1 MIKKLYKNYF
11 ERGTIF
17 IKMDVDELKEISVNP
32 FNRDINNNHLTEIM
46 KGMLTDLKNFPA
58 IIVNASNSHLMDGQH
73 RVVALQKL
81 VNSGLLPKDSTLNV
95 QLVSMSEKEEI
106 ETIVNLNNKSKTW
119 STDDFIKS
127 NIKQGNENYKLLDD
141 FCKEGS
147 PLLRNR
153 NKSRYTYA
161 VAAIHPESSSISN
174 NLKDGKLIVS
184 GEDIDKARKRVKQ
197 VEELN
202 KVIKQPLKGQWIR
215 EFLKAWSIISEKY
228 PHTMT
233 EWKTE
238 LKKKQYWVDKPTN
251 RTQFEKMLRLAHVS
265 IEEKKSQVA

>member
-1 MIKKLYKNYF
+1 MNLHKLYKK
-11 ERGTIF
+11 GITF
-17 IKMDVDELKEISVNP
+17 IEMDASQLKELCLNP
-32 FNRDINNNHLTEIM
+32 GNRDINNNHLTEIM
-46 KGMLTDLKNFPA
+46 KGMITDLKNFPA

-81 VNSGLLPKDSTLNV
+81 VNSGLLPKDSTLKV

-106 ETIVNLNNKSKTW
+106 KTIVNLNNKAKSW
-119 STDDFIKS
+119 SIDDFIKS
-127 NIKQGNENYKLLDD
+127 NIKQGNKNYKLLDD

-161 VAAIHPESSSISN
+161 VAAIFPELSSVGN
-174 NLKDGKLIVS
+174 NLKYGEKLKIS
-184 GEDIDKARKRVKQ
+184 EENIDKARKRVKQ

-251 RTQFEKMLRLAHVS
+251 KTQFEKMLRLAHVS
-265 IEEKKSQVA
+265 IEEKKSVA